1 VGGAQAGW
9 REAASD
15 AGVARRGILV
25 VDNDSCVQEHHMTQM
40 LELKDIPA
48 LLIALVATI
57 LVILWVRRI
66 IRFQGR
72 D

>member
-1 VGGAQAGW
+1 
-9 REAASD
+9 
-15 AGVARRGILV
+15 
-25 VDNDSCVQEHHMTQM
+25 MTQM